1 MYLILFGAPGVG
13 KGTQAKFISQ
23 HYHIPQIS
31 TGDILRAAVREK
43 TPVGKKAGDIMAQG
57 KLVPDDIILE
67 LIRQRIVQKDC
78 RNGFIL
84 DGFPRTLIQA
94 RELDALMNELKLPP
108 FRCIEIVVPDTE
120 ILTRLINRRVCEQC
134 AADYNL
140 VTNPPPADLVC
151 LRCGGK
157 IIQRKDDQEQTITNR
172 LQVYH
177 EFTRPIKDY
186 YLSKGQF
193 DSINGLQD
201 IEKVQQDIF
210 ALLH

>member
-31 TGDILRAAVREK
+31 TGDILRAAVRQK

-94 RELDALMNELKLPP
+94 REIDALMSELKLPP

-151 LRCGGK
+151 PRCGG
-157 IIQRKDDQEQTITNR
+157 
-172 LQVYH
+172 
-177 EFTRPIKDY
+177 
-186 YLSKGQF
+186 
-193 DSINGLQD
+193 
-201 IEKVQQDIF
+201 
-210 ALLH
+210 

>member
-31 TGDILRAAVREK
+31 TGDILRAAVRQK

-94 RELDALMNELKLPP
+94 RGIDALMSELKLPP

-151 LRCGGK
+151 PRCGGK
-157 IIQRKDDQEQTITNR
+157 IIQRKDDQEQTIANR

-177 EFTRPIKDY
+177 EFTRPIRDY